1 MDIASFCLIFP
12 YRRSNGNAISALIA
26 ATEIHPILKDI
37 DIYLPNFNKDPEQLD
52 IDFSKYDKVMVGFSV
67 FSSQLIQV
75 QEKITGYRDYFIDKN
90 LLIIAGGPHALGQ
103 PKSLL
108 QRGVDIV
115 CTGEGERVITHTI
128 LNFIQNLPYDDINGI
143 AFISNDKI
151 VKTVRSSPIDLDKF
165 PPFSVKYG
173 LPRPIEITRG
183 CAWKCRFCQIRNTGN
198 SVRHRSIDL
207 ILKYVTET
215 KNYFNERRPDIRF
228 VSPNALSYGSIDGKV
243 VNLEKV
249 EELLGG
255 IRGIIGQDG
264 KIYFG
269 SFPSEVRPETIT
281 PESVA
286 LLKKYGNSEKI
297 AIGSQSGSEKMLKLI
312 DRGHSVK
319 ETQRAVDLLIENG
332 FKVDVDIIFGLPGE
346 DNEDIELTI
355 DHMKTMGGMGANIHA
370 HTFMPLVGTPFAGSP
385 PGIIDEEYK
394 PIIQELQQSRKL
406 SGFHVRQE
414 RLAKEM
420 SDRRREDRK

>member
-1 MDIASFCLIFP
+1 M
-12 YRRSNGNAISALIA
+12 R
-26 ATEIHPILKDI
+26 
-37 DIYLPNFNKDPEQLD
+37 
-52 IDFSKYDKVMVGFSV
+52 
-67 FSSQLIQV
+67 
-75 QEKITGYRDYFIDKN
+75 
-90 LLIIAGGPHALGQ
+90 
-103 PKSLL
+103 
-108 QRGVDIV
+108 
-115 CTGEGERVITHTI
+115 
-128 LNFIQNLPYDDINGI
+128 I
-143 AFISNDKI
+143 AFIKNDKI
-151 VKTVRSSPIDLDKF
+151 VKIARSDPIDLDEF

-198 SVRHRSIDL
+198 KVRHRSIDT

-228 VSPNALSYGSIDGKV
+228 VSPNALSYGSKDGKE

-249 EELLGG
+249 EELLSG
-255 IRGIIGQDG
+255 IREIIGQHG

-281 PESVA
+281 PESIA

-312 DRGHSVK
+312 DRGHSV
-319 ETQRAVDLLIENG
+319 EGTERAVNLLIENG
-332 FKVDVDIIFGLPGE
+332 FKVDVDIIFGLPEENDE
-346 DNEDIELTI
+346 DVKLTI
-355 DHMKTMGGMGANIHA
+355 DHMKTMGEMGANIHA
-370 HTFMPLVGTPFAGSP
+370 HTFMPLVGTPYANSQ
-385 PGIIDEEYK
+385 PGVIDDEYK
-394 PIIQELQQSRKL
+394 PIIQNLQQRRKL

-420 SDRRREDRK
+420 SDRRREERE